1 MSPEIVPA
9 IDRWRMNS
17 ANVFARI
24 EREPRLSDRVAD
36 AILETILSQRLR
48 PGDLLPPERELGKQF
63 GVSRT
68 VVREAIRALDA
79 KGLLDVRTG
88 SGARIAAVDPSTA
101 REAMR
106 QLVHAITPD
115 FASVAEVRGVL
126 EVAAVELAAQRATVA
141 DLDRLRAALDRMT
154 VSLDEV
160 EDAALADL
168 EFHRAIATAT
178 QNVLFLMLHDSIGE
192 ALVDVRRKSFE
203 RGRGER
209 VLICEA
215 HRRILD
221 AVAAHDPTAARA
233 AMREHLEHVAVT

>member
-1 MSPEIVPA
+1 MS
-9 IDRWRMNS
+9 S

-24 EREPRLSDRVAD
+24 EREPRLSDQVAD
-36 AILETILSQRLR
+36 AILESILSQRLR

-79 KGLLDVRTG
+79 KGLLEVRTG
-88 SGARIAAVDPSTA
+88 SGARIAAVDSSTA
-101 REAMR
+101 RTAMR
-106 QLVHAITPD
+106 EFVHAITPD
-115 FASVAEVRGVL
+115 LASVAEVRGVL
-126 EVAAVELAAQRATVA
+126 EIAAVALAAQRATPD
-141 DLDRLRAALDRMT
+141 DLERLETALDRMAA
-154 VSLDEV
+154 SLDEV

-178 QNVLFLMLHDSIGE
+178 QNRLFLLLHDSIGE
-192 ALVDVRRKSFE
+192 ALVDVRRKSLA
-203 RGRGER
+203 RGHAER
-209 VLICEA
+209 VLVLEA

-233 AMREHLEHVAVT
+233 AMREHLEHVALT